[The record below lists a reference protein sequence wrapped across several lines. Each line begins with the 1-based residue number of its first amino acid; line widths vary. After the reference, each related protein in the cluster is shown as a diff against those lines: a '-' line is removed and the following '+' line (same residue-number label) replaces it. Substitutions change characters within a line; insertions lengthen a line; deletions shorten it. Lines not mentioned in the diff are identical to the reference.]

1 MDLYICSTLRHFMFS
16 LLRAKKNADQKSLI
30 VMILD
35 QQGLGERQFDLSA
48 LPNSVSV
55 KLVNRKALLRKAYSG
70 PVGFI
75 HKLCAT
81 ALISNTYFKRR
92 TRKVVL
98 EEELGFDRNTVI
110 NLFLFNDRNR
120 LARLLRLI
128 VDQYQVIED
137 GLSNYSGSP
146 LNIVERFFSR
156 NRQYRYIGD
165 DDRCLNIFLLNKES
179 APKVIKHKVKAIDFV
194 DTDVVNDLLLPIFKI
209 DRSNFEDFPKVII
222 ATQPI
227 SIADMSATG
236 YDLKVYQEI
245 VNKLEQNNISYQFKV
260 HPREREDK
268 YRSFFPLATFID
280 SKIPLELL
288 LFSQRDKINIVSIYS
303 SAGMGFEKYCHR
315 TTMVTHDE
323 SINQEETYRKWQQ
336 DIGDLRER
344 LNSLSFD

>member
-1 MDLYICSTLRHFMFS
+1 
-16 LLRAKKNADQKSLI
+16 
-30 VMILD
+30 MILD
-35 QQGLGERQFDLSA
+35 QQGLDERQFDLSA

-55 KLVNRKALLRKAYSG
+55 KLVNRKAVLRKAYSG
-70 PVGFI
+70 LVGFM

-110 NLFLFNDRNR
+110 SLFLFNDRNR

-209 DRSNFEDFPKVII
+209 DRSNFENFPKVII

-245 VNKLEQNNISYQFKV
+245 VNKLEKNNISYQFKV

-268 YRSFFPLATFID
+268 YRNSFPLATFID

-315 TTMVTHDE
+315 TTMVAHDE
-323 SINQEETYRKWQQ
+323 SINQEEIYRKWQQ